1 MHEDVGDNFRMML
14 TERATVILRA
24 QDMSFNQ
31 EGSCA
36 KAFI

>member
-14 TERATVILRA
+14 IEREIIILRA
-24 QDMSFNQ
+24 QDVSLNQ